1 MTQLNS
7 TPIRKVKLYGKLR
20 KFGNEFY
27 LSVATPAEAIRA
39 LCVQIP
45 GFEKFLGESKKNNLE
60 YAVFNGKQN
69 VGECELEFQGAGDIR
84 IAPVIS
90 GSKRNGL
97 FQTILGAVLIAVAYF
112 NPFGALTGPMTT
124 ALMAGGISM
133 VAGGV
138 VQMLSPQPKGLDS
151 REPTENKS
159 SYAFGNAVNTTA
171 YGNPVPILGG
181 LRVVG
186 GAIISAGLYSED
198 IS

>member
-20 KFGNEFY
+20 RFGNEFY

-45 GFEKFLGESKKNNLE
+45 GFEKFLADSKKNNLE

-69 VGECELEFQGAGDIR
+69 IGETELGFQGEGDIR
-84 IAPVIS
+84 IAPIVS
-90 GSKRNGL
+90 GSKRSGL
-97 FQTILGAVLIAVAYF
+97 IQTLVGIALIAASFFIPGGAFVAGAVLSSGI
-112 NPFGALTGPMTT
+112 ALT
-124 ALMAGGISM
+124 AGGI
-133 VAGGV
+133 

>member
-20 KFGNEFY
+20 RFGNEFY

-60 YAVFNGKQN
+60 YAVFNGKQS
-69 VGECELEFQGAGDIR
+69 VGECELEFQGVGDIR

-90 GSKRNGL
+90 GSKRSGL
-97 FQTILGAVLIAVAYF
+97 FQTIVGAVLIAASFFVGGPAWLA
-112 NPFGALTGPMTT
+112 PAL
-124 ALMAGGISM
+124 LSSGIGLA
-133 VAGGV
+133 AGGV
-138 VQMLSPQPKGLDS
+138 IQMLSPQPKGLDS

-171 YGNPVPILGG
+171 YANPIPILAGE
-181 LRVVG
+181 RQIG
-186 GAIISAGLYSED
+186 GAIISAGLYSSD
-198 IS
+198 IA

>member
-20 KFGNEFY
+20 RFGNEFY

-69 VGECELEFQGAGDIR
+69 VGECELEFQGVGDIR

-151 REPTENKS
+151 REPVENKS

-171 YGNPVPILGG
+171 FGNPIPILAGE
-181 LRVVG
+181 RQIG
-186 GAIISAGLYSED
+186 GAIISAGLYSSD
-198 IS
+198 IA

>member
-20 KFGNEFY
+20 RFGNEFY
-27 LSVATPAEAIRA
+27 LAVASPAEAIRA

-151 REPTENKS
+151 REPTENKP
-159 SYAFGNAVNTTA
+159 SYSFGGAVNTTA
-171 YGNPVPILGG
+171 YGQPIPILAG
-181 LRVVG
+181 LRTVG
-186 GAIISAGLYSED
+186 GAIISAGLMSED
-198 IS
+198 QT

>member
-20 KFGNEFY
+20 RFGNEFY
-27 LSVATPAEAIRA
+27 LAVANPAEAIRA

-69 VGECELEFQGAGDIR
+69 IGECELEFQGVGDIR

-97 FQTILGAVLIAVAYF
+97 FQTILGAALIAVAYF

-151 REPTENKS
+151 REPTENKP
-159 SYAFGNAVNTTA
+159 SYAFSSAVNTTA
-171 YGNPVPILGG
+171 FGNPIPILAGQ
-181 LRVVG
+181 RVCG
-186 GAIISAGLYSED
+186 GAIISAGLMSED
-198 IS
+198 QT

>member
-20 KFGNEFY
+20 RFGNEFY
-27 LSVATPAEAIRA
+27 LAVATPAEAIRA

-69 VGECELEFQGAGDIR
+69 VGECELEFQGVGDIR

-151 REPTENKS
+151 REPTENKP
-159 SYAFGNAVNTTA
+159 SYAFGGSVNTTA
-171 YGNPVPILGG
+171 FGSPVPILAGQ
-181 LRVVG
+181 RVCG
-186 GAIISAGLYSED
+186 GAIISAGLMSED
-198 IS
+198 QT

>member
-1 MTQLNS
+1 MTPLNS

-20 KFGNEFY
+20 RFGNEFY

-84 IAPVIS
+84 IAPIIS

-151 REPTENKS
+151 REPTENKP
-159 SYAFGNAVNTTA
+159 SYAFSGPVNTTA
-171 YGNPVPILGG
+171 FGNPIPILGG
-181 LRVVG
+181 SRVVG
-186 GAIISAGLYSED
+186 GAIVSAGLYSED

>member
-20 KFGNEFY
+20 RFGNEFY

-151 REPTENKS
+151 REPTENKP
-159 SYAFGNAVNTTA
+159 SYAFSSAVNTTA
-171 YGNPVPILGG
+171 FGNPIPILGG
-181 LRVVG
+181 SRVVG
-186 GAIISAGLYSED
+186 GAIISAGLMSED
-198 IS
+198 QT

>member
-1 MTQLNS
+1 MTPLNS

-20 KFGNEFY
+20 RFGNEFY
-27 LSVATPAEAIRA
+27 LSVATPSEAIRA

-84 IAPVIS
+84 IAPIIS

-151 REPTENKS
+151 REPTENKP
-159 SYAFGNAVNTTA
+159 SYAFSGPVNTTA
-171 YGNPVPILGG
+171 FGNPIPILGG
-181 LRVVG
+181 SRVVG
-186 GAIISAGLYSED
+186 GAIVSAGLYSED

>member
-69 VGECELEFQGAGDIR
+69 IGECELEFQGVGDIR

-97 FQTILGAVLIAVAYF
+97 FQTILGAALIAVAYF

-151 REPTENKS
+151 REPTENRP
-159 SYAFGNAVNTTA
+159 SYAFSSAVNTTA
-171 YGNPVPILGG
+171 FGNPIPILAGQ
-181 LRVVG
+181 RVCG
-186 GAIISAGLYSED
+186 GAIISAGLMSED
-198 IS
+198 QT

>member
-20 KFGNEFY
+20 RFGNEFY

-84 IAPVIS
+84 IAPIIS

-97 FQTILGAVLIAVAYF
+97 FQTILGAVLIAASFFVGGPAWLA
-112 NPFGALTGPMTT
+112 PALLSSGIGL
-124 ALMAGGISM
+124 AAGGAI
-133 VAGGV
+133 
-138 VQMLSPQPKGLDS
+138 QMLSPQPKGLDS
-151 REPTENKS
+151 REPTENKP
-159 SYAFGNAVNTTA
+159 SYAFSGPVNTTA
-171 YGNPVPILGG
+171 YANPIPILAGE
-181 LRVVG
+181 RQIG
-186 GAIISAGLYSED
+186 GAIISAGLYSSD
-198 IS
+198 IA

>member
-69 VGECELEFQGAGDIR
+69 IGECELEFQGVGDIR

-97 FQTILGAVLIAVAYF
+97 FQTILGAALIAVAYF

-151 REPTENKS
+151 REPTENKP
-159 SYAFGNAVNTTA
+159 SYAFSGPVNTTA
-171 YGNPVPILGG
+171 FGNPIPILGG
-181 LRVVG
+181 SRVVG
-186 GAIISAGLYSED
+186 GAIVSAGLYSED